1 MPKTLDIQGFSGLR
15 EEVVRSEG
23 RPSCSSV
30 LQALKSIRFIPE
42 NSGFRGFLCLFI
54 TICKS
59 GALTQFL
66 DRPQHV
72 VFCPEKTTIQ
82 TAKKTAIG
90 TKTAIKVA
98 MEMAIKSDRYNT
110 GVKADPCVFVC
121 LINFVA
127 SESHFWATARPAVS
141 TGRCVPE

>member
-1 MPKTLDIQGFSGLR
+1 MPKTLGTQGFSGLR
-15 EEVVRSEG
+15 EEVVRSED
-23 RPSCSSV
+23 RSSCPSI

-42 NSGFRGFLCLFI
+42 NSGFRGFFILIFIFCGSGVLARSLDIPQYVVSCL
-54 TICKS
+54 
-59 GALTQFL
+59 
-66 DRPQHV
+66 
-72 VFCPEKTTIQ
+72 EKTTIQ